1 MNTTDTPAPDYGEPW
16 EINSR
21 SSEVGDTGDYD
32 GVEEIYTRDKVVRA
46 ISWNPEDED
55 TEAFKRIVACV
66 NACAGVADPAAHMA
80 AMREAIRE
88 AHAALAKTGRCLSI
102 WHNASGS
109 LCQTKDAD
117 AIADAELA
125 LTKLQP
131 FLDQ

>member
-1 MNTTDTPAPDYGEPW
+1 MKTDTPTPDYGEPW
-16 EINSR
+16 VYSDLWEIIDRN
-21 SSEVGDTGDYD
+21 GN
-32 GVEEIYTRDKVVRA
+32 EIQHGLHDEHYERA
-46 ISWNPEDED
+46 V
-55 TEAFKRIVACV
+55 TCV
-66 NACAGVADPAAHMA
+66 NACAGIPDPAAQLA

-131 FLDQ
+131 YLDQ